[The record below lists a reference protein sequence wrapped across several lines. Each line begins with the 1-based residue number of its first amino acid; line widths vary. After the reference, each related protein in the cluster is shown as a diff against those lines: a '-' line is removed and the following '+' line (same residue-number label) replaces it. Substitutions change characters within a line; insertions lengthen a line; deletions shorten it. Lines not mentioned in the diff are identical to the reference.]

1 MAEAVII
8 IITGRR
14 QRGAPKSAYG
24 AIRIYSLP
32 EMWFTVG
39 QNIKWKAFSM
49 ENFTQDQLMAF
60 FQVLVGMIAS
70 ISIAAI
76 AWYVLQVIANW
87 RIFKK
92 AGEAGWKSIIPIY
105 NNYILFKIAW
115 KPLYFW
121 LEIVIAVVVGVLNVL
136 APQMENA
143 ALVISVVILIALV
156 VFCIFNIIFFNKLSK
171 AFGHGAGFT
180 LGLIFLNPIFI
191 LILGFG
197 SSRYLGA
204 DR

>member
-1 MAEAVII
+1 
-8 IITGRR
+8 
-14 QRGAPKSAYG
+14 
-24 AIRIYSLP
+24 
-32 EMWFTVG
+32 
-39 QNIKWKAFSM
+39 M